1 MGHSIRDMKDG
12 ESYEGVLWLVTGQ
25 ERQTK
30 NGDPYWEGTF
40 QDATGSIAAKLWD
53 SAGGKKGR
61 VKALSST
68 LAPGGALQV
77 TAKVDSY
84 NGTLQLNLLSAQIA
98 QAGQFDPSW
107 FSPRSKRPT
116 EEMQAEFTGLLKD
129 MADPDFRAL
138 LDAFRGEK
146 DTFRRFCEG
155 PAAKAIHHAW
165 VGGLLEHTLA
175 LARNMLAL
183 APGYPLLDR
192 DLLLCACVFHDAG
205 KVFEISSDPGF
216 EYTTDGKLL
225 GHIYMGARLVEHLCD
240 GLPGFSEEK
249 RRHLVHIVLSH
260 QGERSL
266 GFGSAA
272 DPATPE
278 AIFFHHLDNLDA
290 KLQNCL
296 TALARSEAAGET
308 GSFTPAKFGPIRTTF
323 YRVRPSGGAIETGTA
338 GPPAPEE
345 EGNADQEEERDAK
358 PPQPSLW

>member
-1 MGHSIRDMKDG
+1 
-12 ESYEGVLWLVTGQ
+12 
-25 ERQTK
+25 
-30 NGDPYWEGTF
+30 
-40 QDATGSIAAKLWD
+40 
-53 SAGGKKGR
+53 
-61 VKALSST
+61 
-68 LAPGGALQV
+68 V

-107 FSPRSKRPT
+107 FSPRSQRST
-116 EEMQAEFTGLLKD
+116 EEMEAEFTALVEGATD
-129 MADPDFRAL
+129 RDFRAL
-138 LDAFRGEK
+138 LEAFHGER
-146 DTFRRFCEG
+146 DIFRRFCEG

-175 LARNMLAL
+175 LARNMKAL
-183 APGYPLLDR
+183 TPGYPLLDR

-216 EYTTDGKLL
+216 EYTTDGKLM
-225 GHIYMGARLVEHLCD
+225 GHIYMGARLVERLCD
-240 GLPGFSEEK
+240 GLPGFPEEK

-296 TALARSEAAGET
+296 SALERSEAAGET
-308 GSFTPAKFGPIRTTF
+308 GAFTPARFGPIRTTF
-323 YRVRPSGGAIETGTA
+323 YRVRPAGGALDPDA
-338 GPPAPEE
+338 CRPAVKAE
-345 EGNADQEEERDAK
+345 EGSVGQEQEEEAKDAK
-358 PPQPSLW
+358 PPQPRLW

>member
-12 ESYEGVLWLVTGQ
+12 ENYEGALWLVTGQ

-40 QDATGSIAAKLWD
+40 QDATGSIAAKVWD
-53 SAGGKKGR
+53 SAGGRKGR
-61 VKALSST
+61 VKALSPG
-68 LAPGGALQV
+68 LVPGGVVQV
-77 TAKVDSY
+77 KAKVDSY

-107 FSPRSKRPT
+107 FSPRSQRST
-116 EEMQAEFTGLLKD
+116 QEMEEEFSTLVEGTTD
-129 MADPDFRAL
+129 RDFRAL
-138 LDAFRGEK
+138 LEAFRAAP

-240 GLPGFSEEK
+240 GLPGFPEEK